1 MVFLVAVGCAG
12 GCGCGRRIALSR
24 SGICHAR
31 AGAADAHDSASPAL
45 APLISG
51 VNRKNK
57 SRYTSERVEVM
68 RGGD

>member
-1 MVFLVAVGCAG
+1 MALGRAG
-12 GCGCGRRIALSR
+12 GCGSGRGLALSR

-31 AGAADAHDSASPAL
+31 AGAADAHDCASSTS

-57 SRYTSERVEVM
+57 SRYISERVEVM
-68 RGGD
+68 KGGD